1 MNWKSLAVLIFASVL
16 LSGCGGSSSSSAP
29 SKIAIGFW
37 SPPPSTI
44 QVGGATN
51 ISAKVTNDAANGG
64 VSWSC
69 SPANSCGS
77 FSPSTTYSAYST
89 IYSAPSSVP
98 AGPVTITAASITE
111 SAATISSS
119 VTVIPIPIS
128 TSFIGNGIPVLLQT
142 SGTLLIGA
150 QVSNDNS
157 NSGVSWSCTPIAACG
172 GFSQNPSPS
181 GTLIT
186 YTAPGTAPST
196 GKITII
202 ATSVSDNTS
211 QATGT
216 FAISGLASAA
226 SLNGKYSFFLAA
238 PNGNRGTKSL
248 LGSVTLDGNG
258 NVTAGVQDLI
268 SPTVSDLQDQ
278 ILPNCTLPFI
288 TSSIYQVDSS
298 GHGRMRTCTANGQVT
313 TYSFVLTSPSHAL
326 IIEADGSPASGSLD
340 LQNPTSDGF
349 RASQISGGYSF
360 TMTGTNPVNPIS
372 KLSFGGLFT
381 ADGISSLTG
390 GVLDVNTDGL
400 ISTTPSLTGGFTAP
414 DSNGR
419 GTITI
424 PTVGRSFI
432 YYIISPKALRLAEA
446 DGVDMM
452 GGSAFEQA
460 ATLGPLVGSNV
471 YQHSGWTLGGLATVG
486 GQTVAAGQFTIGL
499 DNKLHSAVSDST
511 AAASP
516 IIPSGRVPVKVSYFF
531 SNRQVGL
538 LVLTDAS
545 GVSDFNSYAVD
556 PTVNILDPN
565 NSLAAAGGLL
575 LLHTDVNINGTGV
588 LIPQT
593 VTTVLGN
600 QVFNLTNYFDPS
612 SSANA
617 EFDLVGVALA
627 DGSQSLNPGLADYN
641 RNSSN
646 SDPILG
652 TQFVGT
658 FQSDTS
664 NPGRYTGSLNVP
676 ANGAQTDYQ
685 FIPLTTIFGV
695 AFYQVSD
702 SQTFVVETDDFGIV
716 SGTMQLQSLP

>member
-1 MNWKSLAVLIFASVL
+1 
-16 LSGCGGSSSSSAP
+16 
-29 SKIAIGFW
+29 
-37 SPPPSTI
+37 
-44 QVGGATN
+44 
-51 ISAKVTNDAANGG
+51 
-64 VSWSC
+64 
-69 SPANSCGS
+69 
-77 FSPSTTYSAYST
+77 
-89 IYSAPSSVP
+89 VP
-98 AGPVTITAASITE
+98 AGPVTITATSVTE

-119 VTVIPIPIS
+119 VTVMPVPIS
-128 TSFIGNGIPVLLQT
+128 IAFIGNGIPVLLQT
-142 SGTLLIGA
+142 AGALSIGA

-172 GFSQNPSPS
+172 SFSQNPSPS

-196 GKITII
+196 GKVAIT
-202 ATSVSDNTS
+202 ATSVTDSTM

-216 FAISGLASAA
+216 FAISGLASVA
-226 SLNGKYSFFLAA
+226 SLHGKYSFFLAA
-238 PNGNRGTKSL
+238 PNGNRGTTSL

-258 NVTAGVQDLI
+258 NVTDGVQDLI
-268 SPTVSDLQDQ
+268 SPTISDLQDQ
-278 ILPNCTLPFI
+278 ILPTCILPSS
-288 TSSIYQVDSS
+288 TSSIYQVDST

-340 LQNPTSDGF
+340 LQNPTPAGF
-349 RASQISGGYSF
+349 TASQISGGYSF
-360 TMTGTNPVNPIS
+360 TMTGTNPVNPTS

-381 ADGISSLTG
+381 ANGVSSLSG
-390 GVLDVNTDGL
+390 GVLDVNTDGV
-400 ISTTPSLTGGFTAP
+400 ISTTPALTGGFTTP

-419 GTITI
+419 GTITL

-432 YYIISPKALRLAEA
+432 YYIISPKALRLAEN
-446 DGVDMM
+446 DGVALM

-471 YQHSGWTLGGLATVG
+471 YQHSGWTLGGQATVG
-486 GQTVAAGQFTIGL
+486 GRTVAAGQFTIGS
-499 DNKLHSAVSDST
+499 DNKFHYAVSDST

-516 IIPSGRVPVKVSYFF
+516 VIPNGRISVTVSYFF

-545 GVSDFNSYAVD
+545 GISNFNSYAVD

-565 NSLAAAGGLL
+565 NPSGAAGGLL
-575 LLHTDVNINGTGV
+575 LLHTDANINGTGL

-593 VTTVLGN
+593 VTTFLGN
-600 QVFNLTNYFDPS
+600 QVFNLTNVFDTS
-612 SSANA
+612 SSVNA
-617 EFDLVGVALA
+617 EFDLVGVVLG
-627 DGSQSLNPGLADYN
+627 DGSQSLTPGLADYD

-646 SDPILG
+646 PDLILG
-652 TQFVGT
+652 AQFVGT

-664 NPGRYTGSLNVP
+664 NPGRSTGSLNVP
-676 ANGAQTDYQ
+676 ANGSQTDYQ

-702 SQTFVVETDDFGIV
+702 SQTFIVETDDFGIV